1 MGYTHYWNIKQPLE
15 PEKFKAFAEDVK
27 KIKSA
32 TSVKCGIV
40 ANQYEVVVNGPCE
53 SLVIQLNDSGFDF
66 CKTNRYD
73 YDVVVTATLL
83 LAKRHFADAILLS
96 SDGLASRW
104 QSRCTKKSPVKSSRD
119 ERLRLAAYSLKK
131 SCTTWPTQDAL
142 NGTVPVPGLHWHL
155 RRVNRPRRTYTDL
168 DAVNSSGNRCGTKV
182 ACSTINLN
190 FLRSPNP
197 SRASSAGEP
206 WAWLKTVHT
215 FTDRHNE
222 RFTCNR

>member
-96 SDGLASRW
+96 SDGGETGFAMAKPLYEKI
-104 QSRCTKKSPVKSSRD
+104 TG
-119 ERLRLAAYSLKK
+119 EEF
-131 SCTTWPTQDAL
+131 T
-142 NGTVPVPGLHWHL
+142 G
-155 RRVNRPRRTYTDL
+155 
-168 DAVNSSGNRCGTKV
+168 
-182 ACSTINLN
+182 
-190 FLRSPNP
+190 
-197 SRASSAGEP
+197 RATETGGVLSEEELYHMANTG
-206 WAWLKTVHT
+206 
-215 FTDRHNE
+215 RG
-222 RFTCNR
+222 